1 MSSKEPF
8 RLARIIRQQLR
19 DLPNKCAPGSRIQV
33 RLSPSTMTSHESSEL
48 FDGVLMLVE
57 LTELAQRVPA
67 GVRELWA
74 LDCARRAIASDI
86 PTLRPQLAM
95 LRACVAAARSWVT
108 RTAEPESTTESA
120 WAGDRDAFE
129 RAQQLARELYDDMH
143 ERSGNAGPGYA
154 RAVAA
159 VSSLVWA
166 MRCASGHP
174 DHEVAARTAQ
184 AAFEHPDE
192 EAGHQARRLMLRA
205 KLIPSGAELLMRLDY
220 AEARGMLPSAPEQ
233 RAWLDAQRELL
244 MNEDENGRLAVVF
257 RHFDRVFLSELA
269 RAR

>member
-1 MSSKEPF
+1 MLGARMASLEPS
-8 RLARIIRQQLR
+8 
-19 DLPNKCAPGSRIQV
+19 D
-33 RLSPSTMTSHESSEL
+33 L

-57 LTELAQRVPA
+57 LTELSQRVPA

-86 PTLRPQLAM
+86 PILRPQLSR
-95 LRACVAAARSWVT
+95 LRSYVMAAQRFALSKSGPDPT
-108 RTAEPESTTESA
+108 PESEIGSLRE
-120 WAGDRDAFE
+120 GFE
-129 RAQQLARELYDDMH
+129 QAQLLARELFDDMQ
-143 ERSGNAGPGYA
+143 ERASNAGPGYA

-166 MRCASGHP
+166 MRCIDGHP
-174 DHEVAARTAQ
+174 DHEAAARTAQ
-184 AAFEHPDE
+184 AAFEEPDE
-192 EAGHQARRLMLRA
+192 EAANQARRLLLRG

-220 AEARGMLPSAPEQ
+220 AEARGVLPSAPEE
-233 RAWLDAQRELL
+233 RAWIDAQRELL

-257 RHFDRVFLSELA
+257 RYLDRVFLTELA

>member
-1 MSSKEPF
+1 MLGANAS
-8 RLARIIRQQLR
+8 RGMLGA
-19 DLPNKCAPGSRIQV
+19 APSMASR
-33 RLSPSTMTSHESSEL
+33 ESSEL

-57 LTELAQRVPA
+57 LTELSQRVPA

-74 LDCARRAIASDI
+74 LDCARRAISSDI
-86 PTLRPQLAM
+86 PNLRPQLAV
-95 LRACVAAARSWVT
+95 LRSYLAAAQRWGTFAAKLPS
-108 RTAEPESTTESA
+108 TAESGRTSESETLRE
-120 WAGDRDAFE
+120 AFD
-129 RAQQLARELYDDMH
+129 RAQLLARELLDDMQ
-143 ERSGNAGPGYA
+143 EFSTNAGPGYA

-166 MRCASGHP
+166 MRCLDGHP
-174 DHEVAARTAQ
+174 DHEAAARTAQ
-184 AAFEHPDE
+184 AAFEDRDA
-192 EAGHQARRLMLRA
+192 EAGHQARRLLLRG

-220 AEARGMLPSAPEQ
+220 AEARGVLPSAPEQ

-257 RHFDRVFLSELA
+257 RHLEQVFLTELA

>member
-1 MSSKEPF
+1 M
-8 RLARIIRQQLR
+8 LA
-19 DLPNKCAPGSRIQV
+19 AESVMASR
-33 RLSPSTMTSHESSEL
+33 ESSEL
-48 FDGVLMLVE
+48 FDSVLMLVE
-57 LTELAQRVPA
+57 LTPLSQRVPA

-86 PTLRPQLAM
+86 LTLRPQLAM
-95 LRACVAAARSWVT
+95 LRSCLAAAQRWAAATLGPGRATEPVP
-108 RTAEPESTTESA
+108 TAEAESLRE
-120 WAGDRDAFE
+120 AFQH
-129 RAQQLARELYDDMH
+129 AQLLARGLLDEMQ

-166 MRCASGHP
+166 MRCIEGHP
-174 DHEVAARTAQ
+174 EHEVAARTAQ
-184 AAFEHPDE
+184 AAFEEPDV
-192 EAGHQARRLMLRA
+192 EAGNQARRLLLRG

-220 AEARGMLPSAPEQ
+220 AEARGALPSAPEQ

-257 RHFDRVFLSELA
+257 HYLDHVFHSELA
-269 RAR
+269 QVR

>member
-1 MSSKEPF
+1 MLGALIAMAT
-8 RLARIIRQQLR
+8 R
-19 DLPNKCAPGSRIQV
+19 
-33 RLSPSTMTSHESSEL
+33 ESSEL

-57 LTELAQRVPA
+57 LTELSQRVPA

-86 PTLRPQLAM
+86 LTLRPQLAM
-95 LRACVAAARSWVT
+95 LRTWLAAT
-108 RTAEPESTTESA
+108 RQWATVEIESA
-120 WAGDRDAFE
+120 RAADLTYSAESASLREAFE
-129 RAQQLARELYDDMH
+129 HAQLLARDHLDDMQ
-143 ERSGNAGPGYA
+143 EGSANAGPGYA

-166 MRCASGHP
+166 MRCVDGHP
-174 DHEVAARTAQ
+174 DHEAAARAAQ
-184 AAFEHPDE
+184 AAFEEPNA
-192 EAGHQARRLMLRA
+192 EADNQARRLLLRA

-220 AEARGMLPSAPEQ
+220 AEARGVLPSAPEQ

-244 MNEDENGRLAVVF
+244 MNEDEAGRLAVVF
-257 RHFDRVFLSELA
+257 RHLDRVFLTELA

>member
-1 MSSKEPF
+1 MAGRK
-8 RLARIIRQQLR
+8 
-19 DLPNKCAPGSRIQV
+19 
-33 RLSPSTMTSHESSEL
+33 SSEL

-57 LTELAQRVPA
+57 LTELSQRVPK

-86 PTLRPQLAM
+86 PILRPRLSI
-95 LRACVAAARSWVT
+95 LRAYLATARRFAISAAESDSAAESLREEFD
-108 RTAEPESTTESA
+108 RTHL
-120 WAGDRDAFE
+120 
-129 RAQQLARELYDDMH
+129 LARELLDDMQDG
-143 ERSGNAGPGYA
+143 SANAGPGYA

-166 MRCASGHP
+166 IRCADGLP
-174 DHEVAARTAQ
+174 DHETAARTAQ
-184 AAFEHPDE
+184 AAFEEPEE
-192 EAGHQARRLMLRA
+192 EAANQARRLLLRG

-220 AEARGMLPSAPEQ
+220 AEARGVLPSAPEE
-233 RAWLDAQRELL
+233 RAWIDAQRELL

-257 RHFDRVFLSELA
+257 RYLDRVFLTELA

>member
-1 MSSKEPF
+1 M
-8 RLARIIRQQLR
+8 A
-19 DLPNKCAPGSRIQV
+19 SR
-33 RLSPSTMTSHESSEL
+33 ESSEL

-57 LTELAQRVPA
+57 LTELAQRVPPGA
-67 GVRELWA
+67 RELWA

-95 LRACVAAARSWVT
+95 LRSCLAAARSWAT
-108 RTAEPESTTESA
+108 RPAEPEPTAESKA
-120 WAGDRDAFE
+120 LREAFE
-129 RAQQLARELYDDMH
+129 HAQQLALELHRDMQ
-143 ERSGNAGPGYA
+143 ERSANAGPGYA

-159 VSSLVWA
+159 VASLVWA
-166 MRCASGHP
+166 MRCVDGHP
-174 DHEVAARTAQ
+174 DHEAAARTAQ

-192 EAGHQARRLMLRA
+192 EADNQARRLLLRA

-220 AEARGMLPSAPEQ
+220 AEARGVLPSAPEQ
-233 RAWLDAQRELL
+233 RAWLDSQRELL

-257 RHFDRVFLSELA
+257 RYLDRVFLTELA